1 MIRKIAFASLGSI
14 LLACAPA
21 YGQKV
26 PELDGAPPP
35 LKNPA
40 PQVSKPAPVQQKIIA
55 PAPRPAAKPAAKPS
69 QTAAEAK
76 AAEALLAKQAEA
88 QKAERIRLEKEA
100 ADLKVRQDILD
111 ARAAEL
117 AAEEKRLATER
128 AEHKAEL
135 ARQQAELKR
144 RQDEIARRPAPVLAP
159 AQGIDQAA
167 RGDDDEPAFEAD
179 GDTPATS
186 EPRRFR
192 QARLDFATARRSC
205 MRAGVEA
212 ARERDFYSAQY
223 DGAPHFYE
231 GRRLVL
237 RGLMRLED
245 RRGYMIVDTV
255 CEIDADGEA
264 QRFAFLR

>member
-21 YGQKV
+21 YGQEV

-35 LKNPA
+35 LKIPA
-40 PQVSKPAPVQQKIIA
+40 PQVSKPAPVQPKIIA
-55 PAPRPAAKPAAKPS
+55 PASKPAAKPS

-88 QKAERIRLEKEA
+88 QKAERKRLEKEA
-100 ADLKVRQDILD
+100 ADLKARQEILD

-117 AAEEKRLATER
+117 GAEERRLATER
-128 AEHKAEL
+128 AEHEAEL
-135 ARQQAELKR
+135 ATQQAELKR

-179 GDTPATS
+179 GDTPATP

-192 QARLDFATARRSC
+192 QARLDFAMARRSC

-231 GRRLVL
+231 GRRLEL

>member
-1 MIRKIAFASLGSI
+1 MIRKIAFVSLGSI

-21 YGQKV
+21 HGQEV

-35 LKNPA
+35 LKIPA
-40 PQVSKPAPVQQKIIA
+40 PQVAKPKPVAPKVVT
-55 PAPRPAAKPAAKPS
+55 PAPAAKPASKPS

-88 QKAERIRLEKEA
+88 QKAERVRLEKEA
-100 ADLKVRQDILD
+100 ADLKARQATLD

-128 AEHKAEL
+128 ADHEAEI
-135 ARQQAELKR
+135 ATQQADLKR
-144 RQDEIARRPAPVLAP
+144 RQDELARQSPPAP
-159 AQGIDQAA
+159 AQGIGQAA
-167 RGDDDEPAFEAD
+167 KVGDDDDPAFEED
-179 GDTPATS
+179 DTPVTPS
-186 EPRRFR
+186 PRRFR

-205 MRAGVEA
+205 TRAGVEA

-231 GRRLVL
+231 GRRMEL

-264 QRFAFLR
+264 RNFAFLR

>member
-21 YGQKV
+21 YGQEV

-35 LKNPA
+35 LKIPA
-40 PQVSKPAPVQQKIIA
+40 PQVAKPKPVAPKVVT
-55 PAPRPAAKPAAKPS
+55 PAPAAKPAAKPS
-69 QTAAEAK
+69 QTATEAK
-76 AAEALLAKQAEA
+76 AAEAVLAKQAEA
-88 QKAERIRLEKEA
+88 QKAERARLDKEA
-100 ADLKVRQDILD
+100 ADLKARQATLD

-117 AAEEKRLATER
+117 VAEERRLAAERADHEAQLAAQQADLER
-128 AEHKAEL
+128 RQDEL
-135 ARQQAELKR
+135 ARQ
-144 RQDEIARRPAPVLAP
+144 APPVP
-159 AQGIDQAA
+159 AQGIEQAA
-167 RGDDDEPAFEAD
+167 KAGDDDPAIAED
-179 GDTPATS
+179 DTPVTPP
-186 EPRRFR
+186 PRRFR

-205 MRAGVEA
+205 TRAGVEA

-231 GRRLVL
+231 GRRMEL

-255 CEIDADGEA
+255 CEVDAEGEA
-264 QRFAFLR
+264 RNFAFLH

>member
-21 YGQKV
+21 YGQEV

-35 LKNPA
+35 LKIPA
-40 PQVSKPAPVQQKIIA
+40 PQVSKPTPVQPKIIA
-55 PAPRPAAKPAAKPS
+55 PASKPAAKPS

-88 QKAERIRLEKEA
+88 QKAERKRLEKEA
-100 ADLKVRQDILD
+100 ADLKARQEILD

-117 AAEEKRLATER
+117 GAEERRLATER
-128 AEHKAEL
+128 AEHEAEL
-135 ARQQAELKR
+135 ATQQAELKR

-179 GDTPATS
+179 GATPATP

-192 QARLDFATARRSC
+192 QARLDFAVAKRSC

-212 ARERDFYSAQY
+212 ARERDFYSGQY
-223 DGAPHFYE
+223 EGAPHVYE
-231 GRRLVL
+231 GGRLEL
-237 RGLMRLED
+237 PGLMRWGGP
-245 RRGYMIVDTV
+245 RG
-255 CEIDADGEA
+255 
-264 QRFAFLR
+264 

>member
-1 MIRKIAFASLGSI
+1 MIWKIAFVSLGSI

-21 YGQKV
+21 HGQEV

-35 LKNPA
+35 LKIPA
-40 PQVSKPAPVQQKIIA
+40 PQVAKPKPVPPKVVT
-55 PAPRPAAKPAAKPS
+55 PAPAAKPAVKPS

-100 ADLKVRQDILD
+100 ADLKTRQATLD

-128 AEHKAEL
+128 AKHEAEL
-135 ARQQAELKR
+135 AAQQADLKR
-144 RQDEIARRPAPVLAP
+144 RQDELARQSPPTP
-159 AQGIDQAA
+159 AQGIEQAA
-167 RGDDDEPAFEAD
+167 KAGDDDAPAFEED
-179 GDTPATS
+179 DTPAPP
-186 EPRRFR
+186 PRRFR

-205 MRAGVEA
+205 TRAGVEA
-212 ARERDFYSAQY
+212 ARDRDFYSARY

-231 GRRLVL
+231 GRRMEL

-264 QRFAFLR
+264 RNFAFLR